1 MKLNTIAR
9 IVAAV
14 ILSLAGL
21 ALTGGAALADSC
33 ETGAPGGH
41 NTNPFLPPFAVAP

>member
-9 IVAAV
+9 IAAAV
-14 ILSLAGL
+14 ILSLAGI

-33 ETGAPGGH
+33 GSGGPGH
-41 NTNPFLPPFAVAP
+41 ETNPFHPPFVVAP

>member
-14 ILSLAGL
+14 ILSLA
-21 ALTGGAALADSC
+21 AASVTGGAALADPCDS
-33 ETGAPGGH
+33 GGPGH
-41 NTNPFLPPFAVAP
+41 ETNPFLPPWAARP

>member
-33 ETGAPGGH
+33 ENGGGGGH
-41 NTNPFLPPFAVAP
+41 TTNPFIPPYTITP

>member
-9 IVAAV
+9 TLAAV

-33 ETGAPGGH
+33 ESGAPGGH
-41 NTNPFLPPFAVAP
+41 TTNPYLPPYAIAP